1 MCGLQRSSWVSP
13 QWCLVSSVLVRRRRP
28 SHGDGDWCSVTGCD
42 VRSGRRGALG
52 RDERSAL
59 ADERTGCRRRGSSQT
74 GDRFAAAPIE
84 PVGAADPGDEPWNK
98 SHRRSDVRGL
108 VVDGHDLDD
117 LQPTTG
123 PFPVIAPPAAS
134 VPSLFTFSPESCGPT
149 HPYYIAV
156 RGGPNNQGS
165 GGRSQRIRGHCRPA
179 TGCRRRGRTP
189 PPRRPSPSPAPTN
202 ASFRPRA
209 PRRADPRRTRR
220 PAVRHAVRP
229 AGRLTRCRTAVPATP
244 RAGCD
249 QGPKTLAPRALSARR
264 KAPRCP
270 RHLQLRSRIARGR

>member
-98 SHRRSDVRGL
+98 SHRRSDVRR
-108 VVDGHDLDD
+108 
-117 LQPTTG
+117 TG
-123 PFPVIAPPAAS
+123 CGRPRSRRLAAHHGA
-134 VPSLFTFSPESCGPT
+134 VPGDR
-149 HPYYIAV
+149 AA
-156 RGGPNNQGS
+156 G
-165 GGRSQRIRGHCRPA
+165 RIRTLVIYFQPRELRPNA
-179 TGCRRRGRTP
+179 SLLHRGE
-189 PPRRPSPSPAPTN
+189 RRPKQSGLGWSKSADQ
-202 ASFRPRA
+202 RP
-209 PRRADPRRTRR
+209 
-220 PAVRHAVRP
+220 
-229 AGRLTRCRTAVPATP
+229 
-244 RAGCD
+244 
-249 QGPKTLAPRALSARR
+249 LSASHRL
-264 KAPRCP
+264 P
-270 RHLQLRSRIARGR
+270 SSW